1 MHTEK
6 NVVDNILDTLLN
18 MNGKTNDNLKARQ
31 NLRKMNLRPELHP
44 FAVKNGKT
52 LLPAICF
59 TMTKKEKTDFL
70 QVLQDVTVADGY
82 SSNVSRCVKLK
93 ECTVGGLKSHD
104 NHIIMQQL
112 LPIALRG
119 TLSDNV
125 VRPLIEQCWF
135 F

>member
-1 MHTEK
+1 
-6 NVVDNILDTLLN
+6 
-18 MNGKTNDNLKARQ
+18 MNGKTNDNLEARQ
-31 NLRKMNLRPELHP
+31 NLHKMNLRPELHP

-52 LLPAICF
+52 LLPASCF
-59 TMTKKEKTDFL
+59 TMTKKKKKTDFL
-70 QVLQDVTVADGY
+70 QVLQDVTVPDGY
-82 SSNVSRCVKLK
+82 FSNVPRCVKLK

-119 TLSDNV
+119 TLSNDV
-125 VRPLIEQCWF
+125 VRPLIELCGF